1 MPLPRCWKCPRDTI
15 CCNGSRWLRRKV
27 QGQGI
32 TSNLACQCWVYH
44 LSQCVSY
51 TTLGYMGIAGWRHRE
66 LLVTA
71 RSWPYSCTELEERF
85 AGNQDALGRLFCL
98 WEFRDLNVNKEAA
111 SWGNRWVQICSHF
124 ISLWK
129 WRDNVHIWECNT
141 TALTEHVKTE
151 WKRDI
156 RENKTGRQTKLKSE
170 RKWT

>member
-1 MPLPRCWKCPRDTI
+1 MPLPRCWKCLRDTI

-32 TSNLACQCWVYH
+32 TSNLASQCWVCH